1 MLQLSV
7 PCSAKNERTFPKL
20 GLMLAV
26 QPCKCLGELTHAQT
40 LCSWLTKVKLAN
52 TLKSDPATL
61 KMSHRIPAG
70 KGDGD
75 GAQSHPLLPA
85 APRCKPT
92 GQESKLDEKCQNC
105 FQKTRCRRRRES
117 NLAKRAWKGQKDNM
131 LQDKM
136 AKKGSELEGQG
147 LLEAEHRPPPWLNS
161 RSPLPHRARLM
172 LTLCR
177 NKPKELWALS
187 RNLCGEGASP
197 HFLQPGESPGP
208 GLIP

>member
-1 MLQLSV
+1 MIQAFEPIAGRCSLFPSLQRLPLASLSTTQRICPMLQLSV

-40 LCSWLTKVKLAN
+40 LCSWLTKMKLAN

-117 NLAKRAWKGQKDNM
+117 NLAKRA
-131 LQDKM
+131 
-136 AKKGSELEGQG
+136 
-147 LLEAEHRPPPWLNS
+147 
-161 RSPLPHRARLM
+161 
-172 LTLCR
+172 
-177 NKPKELWALS
+177 
-187 RNLCGEGASP
+187 
-197 HFLQPGESPGP
+197 
-208 GLIP
+208 